1 MFRGELIP
9 DEYVIPKVMEVLHQP
24 QYRSGLIMD
33 GFPRTIRQAE
43 ALEQVCLIVTLN
55 VKFAPI
61 DIAIAFSMPKAIVVK
76 KLTSRRACPHCNR
89 SYILSAIHEGDIDL
103 PAYPPKRPGICD
115 DCGTPLV
122 VRADD
127 NPKIIESRFDIF
139 EERTKPVLEY
149 YRAKNVLREH
159 PIKKGVQDLPD
170 ILRSIL
176 IQYLVK
182 YN

>member
-43 ALEQVCLIVTLN
+43 ALEQVRLIVTLN

-127 NPKIIESRFDIF
+127 NPKIIESRFDISRSEPNLF
-139 EERTKPVLEY
+139 WSIIEPRTC
-149 YRAKNVLREH
+149 
-159 PIKKGVQDLPD
+159 
-170 ILRSIL
+170 
-176 IQYLVK
+176 
-182 YN
+182 

>member
-43 ALEQVCLIVTLN
+43 ALEQVRLIVTLN

-76 KLTSRRACPHCNR
+76 KLTRRVLIATAPTFSPPSTKATSTSPHIHPSDRASATTVGLRWWCVRTTTRR
-89 SYILSAIHEGDIDL
+89 SS
-103 PAYPPKRPGICD
+103 
-115 DCGTPLV
+115 
-122 VRADD
+122 RADSTSSRSEP
-127 NPKIIESRFDIF
+127 NLFWSIIEP
-139 EERTKPVLEY
+139 RTC
-149 YRAKNVLREH
+149 
-159 PIKKGVQDLPD
+159 
-170 ILRSIL
+170 
-176 IQYLVK
+176 
-182 YN
+182 